1 MKLETDADVMR
12 AFLDGKKLINSS
24 YHDKTGEMYL
34 YLEKSGYIAEEDG
47 AGAKSYRVPLP
58 MHTENDWW
66 EMIEEQA

>member
-1 MKLETDADVMR
+1 MKTDADVTR

-34 YLEKSGYIAEEDG
+34 YLEKSGYIAEDG

-58 MHTENDWW
+58 MHTR
-66 EMIEEQA
+66 MIGGK